1 MPDENTL
8 RDALTKASAP
18 NSLNAGRIIAA
29 SRARRLPRRIA
40 AGTLGAMA
48 LAGITVLA
56 VQVTQTGSPTTMT
69 AGAAF
74 DESAPAPEL
83 NAIKRAPA
91 DRINLCEAPLAEVA
105 GSQYGLELSVVFPET
120 VPAGSDSVVGTV
132 RLTNTSDVEVVGS
145 TPTSPALTLSQDGV
159 VLWHTNGP
167 TDLALA
173 AIDLAP
179 GASVDYSA
187 SFVPVRCGIDDD
199 AADAFRADLP
209 ALEAGTYQLS
219 ALMDFTADPSM
230 GQESPELD
238 LVGGPP
244 AAIRLG

>member
-8 RDALTKASAP
+8 RDALKTASAP
-18 NSLNAGRIIAA
+18 NSLDANRIIAA

-56 VQVTQTGSPTTMT
+56 VQVTQTGSPAATT

-91 DRINLCEAPLAEVA
+91 DRINLCEASLADVA
-105 GSQYGLELSVVFPET
+105 ASQYGLELSVIFPAA
-120 VPAGSDSVVGTV
+120 VPTGSDIVAGTV
-132 RLTNTSDVEVVGS
+132 RLTNTSEVEVVGS
-145 TPTSPALTLSQDGV
+145 TPTSPALTLSRDGI

-167 TDLALA
+167 ADLTSVPV
-173 AIDLAP
+173 DLGP
-179 GASVDYSA
+179 GESVDYSA
-187 SFVPVRCGIDDD
+187 SFAPVRCGVEDDFM
-199 AADAFRADLP
+199 DAFRTDLP

-219 ALMDFTADPSM
+219 ALMDFAADPSM
-230 GQESPELD
+230 NQQSPELD
-238 LVGGPP
+238 LVSGPLAP
-244 AAIRLG
+244 IQLG